1 MEITI
6 RPYEERDWA
15 SLVEFGNAV
24 QSLLASLDP
33 LQQRRYYQNGDES
46 YTKWLM
52 EEFKRD
58 NGVVYMA
65 FDGGK
70 AVGHVAARMDPQ
82 TTEDLVFL
90 VPSKQAFIDDLYVI
104 EEYRSKGVGA
114 KLLKR
119 AEEHYKAL
127 GCNLMWL
134 NAYSHNPRSLDFYDR
149 EGYSRQF
156 VQYKKLL

>member
-6 RPYEERDWA
+6 RPYEDRDWGA
-15 SLVEFGNAV
+15 LVTFGNAV
-24 QSLLASLDP
+24 QSLLAKLDP
-33 LQQRRYYQNGDES
+33 LQTRRYYQSGDES

-58 NGVVYMA
+58 NGVVYVA
-65 FDGGK
+65 ADGDK
-70 AVGHVAARMDPQ
+70 VVGHIAARMDPQ
-82 TTEDLVFL
+82 TAEDLVFL
-90 VPSKQAFIDDLYVI
+90 VPSKQAFVDDLYVL

-114 KLLKR
+114 KLLKQ
-119 AEEHYKAL
+119 AEVHFKAL
-127 GCNLMWL
+127 GCTLMWL
-134 NAYSHNPRSLDFYDR
+134 NAYSHNPRSLEFYDR